1 MANIQVQVREEGNQY
16 TAAVTVDEGGSST
29 SHTVE
34 FSKSYYEKLT
44 SGDHPPEVLVERS
57 FEFLLDREPKESIM
71 RKFNL
76 TVINRYFGEY
86 ESTIPN
92 ML

>member
-16 TAAVTVDEGGSST
+16 TADVTVDDGGSST